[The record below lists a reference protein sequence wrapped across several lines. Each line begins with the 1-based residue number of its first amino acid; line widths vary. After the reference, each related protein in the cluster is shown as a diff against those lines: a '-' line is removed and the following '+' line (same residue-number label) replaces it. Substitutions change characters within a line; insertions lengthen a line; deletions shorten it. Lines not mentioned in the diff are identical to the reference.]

1 MPFLDLPLLFNI
13 SIRMIISNLSVLIFN
28 VLFYRTINAGKTP
41 NKNEDQ
47 SVAGM
52 FCLNVSKSSGEA
64 DDEGSPTRL
73 GLKVPH
79 LTQCFPYQ
87 VVTGKIYHLILE
99 QHF

>member
-1 MPFLDLPLLFNI
+1 
-13 SIRMIISNLSVLIFN
+13 MIISNLSVLIFN

-64 DDEGSPTRL
+64 DDEGSPTRVSQVQL
-73 GLKVPH
+73 RQELKDYDEKF
-79 LTQCFPYQ
+79 LTSPSVF
-87 VVTGKIYHLILE
+87 LIRW
-99 QHF
+99 

>member
-1 MPFLDLPLLFNI
+1 
-13 SIRMIISNLSVLIFN
+13 MIISNLSVLIFN

-64 DDEGSPTRL
+64 GVS
-73 GLKVPH
+73 
-79 LTQCFPYQ
+79 Q
-87 VVTGKIYHLILE
+87 VQSRQELRDLD
-99 QHF
+99 

>member
-64 DDEGSPTRL
+64 DDEGSPTRVSQVQL
-73 GLKVPH
+73 RQELKD
-79 LTQCFPYQ
+79 LD
-87 VVTGKIYHLILE
+87 
-99 QHF
+99 

>member
-1 MPFLDLPLLFNI
+1 M
-13 SIRMIISNLSVLIFN
+13 IFN

-64 DDEGSPTRL
+64 DDEGSPTRVSQVL
-73 GLKVPH
+73 LRQELKDYQGLKVPH
-79 LTQCFPYQ
+79 LTQCSPYQ
-87 VVTGKIYHLILE
+87 AVTFKIYHLILK

>member
-64 DDEGSPTRL
+64 DDEGSPTRVSQVL
-73 GLKVPH
+73 LKRLPRIKSSSPH
-79 LTQCFPYQ
+79 PVFSLS
-87 VVTGKIYHLILE
+87 GGNL
-99 QHF
+99 

>member
-1 MPFLDLPLLFNI
+1 
-13 SIRMIISNLSVLIFN
+13 MIISNLSVLIFN

-64 DDEGSPTRL
+64 DDEGSPTRVSQVQL
-73 GLKVPH
+73 RQELKDWD
-79 LTQCFPYQ
+79 
-87 VVTGKIYHLILE
+87 
-99 QHF
+99 